1 MTQATK
7 REIISKLRVL
17 VSIIMLVALLSCFFT
32 PVFTFDA
39 SSVTDGVEEF
49 VAFIDM
55 DDEIKKAPDTYE
67 FSLTDFILMLF
78 EAPNTFSLYSDYCAV
93 NDYFFAL
100 PTVPSD
106 KAPAMP
112 EITPEDERDL
122 SSFENEEK
130 RDYCL
135 FIISVAE
142 SVLPTPADA
151 ESYNDYGSAV
161 SILLQ
166 STPLIQFLFAVILL
180 VLALLALPIYSIVV
194 LIRALVN
201 VAHLRKTE
209 YPIVYSVMSAAT
221 YALALPLMQ
230 LMFPQFGAA
239 AGWKIMYAGYAA
251 CIILLALLAWLTPT
265 SPEKKK
271 YRLVAQLTSLVSVA
285 GSLIVLFAVLKL
297 GYPALIR
304 EPLLAFVE
312 ASESAVNSFIAIFVV
327 YVAGLVV
334 GLLGI
339 NYFPL
344 LISRIAC
351 GVNDRKAKIPTFIPT
366 AIAGLIFAC
375 IPMLLSR
382 EDFTSS
388 LSVPFIDLGDG
399 KTYAYMLIAG
409 MLVFIIGEIL
419 MLVLGKKLCPQLEP
433 LECLEILTCTAP
445 TPDEEL
451 EKANRIVES
460 AQQAAETAAAVA
472 STVAAATAAA
482 VVAAKVASEATAP
495 ATPVLEVPFEEV
507 PAEEPSVEEA
517 PAEEAPAEEAPAE
530 EAPAEEATAE
540 EATAEEAPA
549 EEAPAEEAPAEEA
562 PVEEATA
569 KEAPETVE

>member
-17 VSIIMLVALLSCFFT
+17 ISLVMLAALLTCFFK

-39 SSVTDGVEEF
+39 SSVTDDVEEF

-55 DDEIKKAPDTYE
+55 DDEIENAPKSYE
-67 FSLTDFILMLF
+67 FSLTDFILILT
-78 EAPNTFSLYSDYCAV
+78 EIPNTFSLYSDYCAV
-93 NDYFFAL
+93 NDYFYAL
-100 PTVPSD
+100 PSGTTPE
-106 KAPAMP
+106 MP
-112 EITPEDERDL
+112 EITPPDERDL
-122 SSFENEEK
+122 SSFENKEK

-142 SVLPTPADA
+142 LVLPTPADA
-151 ESYNDYGSAV
+151 ESYKDYGSAV

-166 STPLIQFLFAVILL
+166 STPLIQFLFAVIMLII
-180 VLALLALPIYSIVV
+180 AFIALPIYSLVV
-194 LIRALVN
+194 LIRALIN
-201 VAHLRKTE
+201 VTHLRKAE

-221 YALALPLMQ
+221 YALALPLLQ
-230 LMFPQFGAA
+230 LLFPQFGAA
-239 AGWKIMYAGYAA
+239 SGWKIIYAGYAA
-251 CIILLALLAWLTPT
+251 CILILAVLAWLTPT

-271 YRLVAQLTSLVSVA
+271 YRLISQLTSLVSLA
-285 GSLIVLFAVLKL
+285 GSLVVLYAVLKL

-312 ASESAVNSFIAIFVV
+312 ESDSALVSFISIFVV

-351 GVNDRKAKIPTFIPT
+351 GVNDRKAKIPTFIPN

-375 IPMLLSR
+375 IPVLLSI
-382 EDFTSS
+382 EKITSS

-399 KTYAYMLIAG
+399 QTYAYMLIAG
-409 MLVFIIGEIL
+409 MFVFIIGEIL
-419 MLVLGKKLCPQLEP
+419 MHVLGKKLCPQLEP

-451 EKANRIVES
+451 EKANRIVET
-460 AQQAAETAAAVA
+460 AQQAAESAAAVA
-472 STVAAATAAA
+472 TTVAAATAAA
-482 VVAAKVASEATAP
+482 VVAAKVASEATA
-495 ATPVLEVPFEEV
+495 ATPA
-507 PAEEPSVEEA
+507 PAEEAPTEEAPAEEAPAEEAPTEEAPTEEAPTEEAPVEEA

-530 EAPAEEATAE
+530 EAPAEEA
-540 EATAEEAPA
+540 
-549 EEAPAEEAPAEEA
+549 PAEEAPAEEA
-562 PVEEATA
+562 PVEEANDTA
-569 KEAPETVE
+569 Q